1 MLWVL
6 FFKMDGP
13 LLYCQRALNP
23 VIKTKVLLTAKFWV
37 KGAVDELMKESY
49 TYNEIKI

>member
-13 LLYCQRALNP
+13 LLYCQRALTNGLVWDSTYKP
-23 VIKTKVLLTAKFWV
+23 RHQNVSLTAKFWV
-37 KGAVDELMKESY
+37 KGGVDE
-49 TYNEIKI
+49 